1 MTPMEQPERP
11 RQEGNVHISKTQ
23 LRARVQMM
31 IAWEARREAREE
43 VKRKLKAQGVKVS
56 LMARAEITRLANAH
70 LRAHAAE
77 LLAQAEASGVV
88 QNLRVAHERRAN
100 IALCLVARTVIFKS
114 GFVKVLILRQPEIRI
129 RSGRGGQKK

>member
-1 MTPMEQPERP
+1 
-11 RQEGNVHISKTQ
+11 
-23 LRARVQMM
+23 MM
-31 IAWEARREAREE
+31 IACEARREAREE

-88 QNLRVAHERRAN
+88 QNLRFEHERRRIDREAKS
-100 IALCLVARTVIFKS
+100 LCTTPVRMEGPSDPLSNK
-114 GFVKVLILRQPEIRI
+114 Q
-129 RSGRGGQKK
+129 RGDQQ

>member
-1 MTPMEQPERP
+1 
-11 RQEGNVHISKTQ
+11 
-23 LRARVQMM
+23 MM

-43 VKRKLKAQGVKVS
+43 VKRKLKAQAVKVS

-88 QNLRVAHERRAN
+88 QNLRVAHT
-100 IALCLVARTVIFKS
+100 LCTWDSCSEATV
-114 GFVKVLILRQPEIRI
+114 R
-129 RSGRGGQKK
+129 

>member
-1 MTPMEQPERP
+1 
-11 RQEGNVHISKTQ
+11 
-23 LRARVQMM
+23 MM

-100 IALCLVARTVIFKS
+100 IALCLVARTVILKS